1 MSRISKRQIISITLV
16 VVALAAF
23 VYVWHRH
30 NTKPVAKTTSK
41 QASAQ
46 SNFTSGNAHENS
58 TNTGVTQ
65 GSATDNKGDASATQ
79 GETGTS
85 SASGVVTVVSPAK
98 NGMLTSGDVIRG
110 TAAGA
115 RQVQYRLID
124 DNVGVV
130 AQGGLDVVNGTFSGK
145 LQFKAHA
152 STGRLDVYTLN
163 EQGQETNEVQLQVGL
178 GS

>member
-1 MSRISKRQIISITLV
+1 MSRISKRQIISIILV
-16 VVALAAF
+16 CVVLATGA
-23 VYVWHRH
+23 YLWHRH
-30 NTKPVAKTTSK
+30 SEKPVAKTTSK

-46 SNFTSGNAHENS
+46 SNFTKGGGHESS

-85 SASGVVTVVSPAK
+85 SASGEVTVVSPAK
-98 NGMLTSGDVIRG
+98 NGTLTSGDVVRG
-110 TAAGA
+110 TATGA
-115 RQVQYRLID
+115 SQVQYRLID
-124 DNVGVV
+124 DNVGVI
-130 AQGGLDVVNGTFSGK
+130 AQGGLGVVNGTFSGK

-163 EQGQETNEVQLQVGL
+163 DQGQETNEVQLQIGL